1 MYAPEIL
8 QELQLEGAKRQFIR
22 INFQGGNY
30 MAKQLSVFLENK
42 AGRLAQV
49 TRVLG
54 EASINIRALSI
65 ADTSDFGIL
74 RIIVN
79 DPLRAYTILKE
90 AGFTVSETE
99 VIAVRVQDTPGGLAA
114 VLEQMSEASLNIAYL
129 YAFLG
134 TSDNDVLVIFK
145 VEDIKKARIA
155 FKEKGIE
162 FLEEK
167 ELYQL

>member
-1 MYAPEIL
+1 
-8 QELQLEGAKRQFIR
+8 
-22 INFQGGNY
+22 

-42 AGRLAQV
+42 AGRLSNV

-54 EASINIRALSI
+54 EAGINIRALSI

-74 RIIVN
+74 RLIVN
-79 DPLRAYTILKE
+79 DPVKAYKILKE

-99 VIAVRVQDTPGGLAA
+99 VIAVRVQDSPGGLAA
-114 VLEQMSEASLNIAYL
+114 VLEQMSEANLNIEYL

-134 TSDNDVLVIFK
+134 TSEDDALVIFK
-145 VEDIKKARIA
+145 VEDIKKARVA
-155 FKEKGIE
+155 FTEKGIK